1 MDNKRIKTYN
11 ELVREAEAQTDEKLK
26 EIIDEA
32 NMYSSYGS
40 IASAVLLKR
49 QQDRFKK

>member
-1 MDNKRIKTYN
+1 MDIKIIKSYN
-11 ELVREAEAQTDEKLK
+11 ELVKEAEAQTDEKLK

-32 NMYSSYGS
+32 NMYSNLGT

-49 QQDRFKK
+49 QQGRFKK